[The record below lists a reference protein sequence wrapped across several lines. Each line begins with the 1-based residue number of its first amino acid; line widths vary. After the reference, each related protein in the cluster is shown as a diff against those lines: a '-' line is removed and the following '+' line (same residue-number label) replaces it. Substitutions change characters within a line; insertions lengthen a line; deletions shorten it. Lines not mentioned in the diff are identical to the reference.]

1 LVTLAETKTEFNNWL
16 SDDAT
21 ISFLEKAQAGKTTLD
36 DISDALDEYKRLYEA
51 GLASPAEVITLHR
64 AFPNNKTYTEAAEEI
79 EEEEGSEPM
88 VVGGPASVEL
98 VDREG
103 HLITTDALKK
113 AFKKFM
119 KNFRARN
126 VMVMHSDVQVGHAL
140 PAYISKNGNIFKSG
154 VDEKGLF
161 FISELRGD
169 TRISNRVRD
178 QIKKGG
184 MSSYSIAG
192 SATKSKD
199 IKKSDGSNVLQVD
212 DMELAEVTICE
223 KGVNQGAHFELLKS
237 EQPKQQ
243 TPQPTPEVVV
253 INKEDIPSYTEMFN
267 DWMSKAPMMAG
278 AAGKMPT
285 NIKPP
290 AAANVTGNV
299 GMPIK
304 MMEKRKQKI
313 NPYAIAT
320 AAAKKKGFKN
330 FKEDSKGDKY
340 RDKVTE
346 GIKESIGMKKG
357 FLSKDSE
364 RMPAQS
370 GKRRT
375 FGDLSKPKV
384 ARTRQADT
392 GPSKFGNPDK
402 FIPSP
407 PKGVKTRRAASAG
420 QVKRSKSTIGRQ
432 VASAQAATPKIT
444 RGGAKQQGRR
454 KKLGRIS
461 GALRGGALGAGARAA
476 GKIPRVKAA
485 RKKATGGIGAAIARG
500 VRTAPKL
507 KRAVFNR
514 RTGGGQKMKPVAPR
528 TPKANR
534 IQRLTGARG
543 RMMEN
548 SIVKSIVKSVFGGQV
563 WDVKNERWVS
573 RDEISLQKQSP
584 KGRIAREKAARE
596 ERKQKRLKAEAI
608 KRQARGQGDKPKRVV
623 NPRTGRKIAQNVPK
637 SGKPSKT
644 ARQKRMEKP
653 FRPPKP
659 VGAQGFAGT
668 ARGRQQR
675 KEAEARKKR
684 LGIGTR
690 EAKGPTMATQ
700 MAKPKRKTSTA
711 TVARK
716 TKPVST
722 PKKAAGSP
730 SMALQ
735 QQRPKTRTQRKGTFK
750 PTKTGGKIGGVAA
763 RPESGRVQPKTVTQK
778 LGRKTSRSTGRTTR
792 RPSLAQGAA
801 ASIAASKKALAAKK
815 ASRRLAS
822 GAASRKTG

>member
-1 LVTLAETKTEFNNWL
+1 MVTLAETKTEFNNWL

-36 DISDALDEYKRLYEA
+36 DISDALDEYKRLHEA
-51 GLASPAEVITLHR
+51 GLASPAEVITLSR

-154 VDEKGLF
+154 VDERGLF

-243 TPQPTPEVVV
+243 TPQPVPEVVV

-267 DWMSKAPMMAG
+267 DWLSKAPMMAG

-290 AAANVTGNV
+290 SAANVTGNV

-346 GIKESIGMKKG
+346 GIKESVGMKKG

-370 GKRRT
+370 GKRRN

-392 GPSKFGNPDK
+392 GPSKFGNPSK

-407 PKGVKTRRAASAG
+407 PKGVKTKRAASAG

-444 RGGAKQQGRR
+444 RGGAKQQGAR

-461 GALRGGALGAGARAA
+461 GALRGGALGAIAGARAGA
-476 GKIPRVKAA
+476 KAA
-485 RKKATGGIGAAIARG
+485 SAK
-500 VRTAPKL
+500 RTAPKL

-548 SIVKSIVKSVFGGQV
+548 SIVKSIVKSVFSGQV
-563 WDVKNERWVS
+563 WDVRNERWVS
-573 RDEISLQKQSP
+573 KDEISLQKQSP

-596 ERKQKRLKAEAI
+596 ARKQKRLKAEGI

-644 ARQKRMEKP
+644 ARQKRMERK
-653 FRPPKP
+653 FTPPKP

-668 ARGRQQR
+668 AKGRR
-675 KEAEARKKR
+675 EKKEAEARKKR

-700 MAKPKRKTSTA
+700 MARPKRKTSTA
-711 TVARK
+711 TVAQK
-716 TKPVST
+716 TKPVSK

-735 QQRPKTRTQRKGTFK
+735 QQRPKTKTQRKGTFK

-763 RPESGRVQPKTVTQK
+763 RPESGRVKPKTVTQK
-778 LGRKTSRSTGRTTR
+778 LGAKTKTSRSTGRTTR

-801 ASIAASKKALAAKK
+801 AALAANKKQIAAKK

-822 GAASRKTG
+822 GAAGRTTG

>member
-1 LVTLAETKTEFNNWL
+1 
-16 SDDAT
+16 
-21 ISFLEKAQAGKTTLD
+21 
-36 DISDALDEYKRLYEA
+36 
-51 GLASPAEVITLHR
+51 
-64 AFPNNKTYTEAAEEI
+64 
-79 EEEEGSEPM
+79 
-88 VVGGPASVEL
+88 
-98 VDREG
+98 
-103 HLITTDALKK
+103 
-113 AFKKFM
+113 
-119 KNFRARN
+119 
-126 VMVMHSDVQVGHAL
+126 
-140 PAYISKNGNIFKSG
+140 
-154 VDEKGLF
+154 
-161 FISELRGD
+161 
-169 TRISNRVRD
+169 
-178 QIKKGG
+178 
-184 MSSYSIAG
+184 
-192 SATKSKD
+192 
-199 IKKSDGSNVLQVD
+199 
-212 DMELAEVTICE
+212 
-223 KGVNQGAHFELLKS
+223 
-237 EQPKQQ
+237 
-243 TPQPTPEVVV
+243 
-253 INKEDIPSYTEMFN
+253 
-267 DWMSKAPMMAG
+267 
-278 AAGKMPT
+278 
-285 NIKPP
+285 
-290 AAANVTGNV
+290 
-299 GMPIK
+299 
-304 MMEKRKQKI
+304 
-313 NPYAIAT
+313 
-320 AAAKKKGFKN
+320 
-330 FKEDSKGDKY
+330 
-340 RDKVTE
+340 
-346 GIKESIGMKKG
+346 
-357 FLSKDSE
+357 
-364 RMPAQS
+364 
-370 GKRRT
+370 
-375 FGDLSKPKV
+375 
-384 ARTRQADT
+384 
-392 GPSKFGNPDK
+392 
-402 FIPSP
+402 
-407 PKGVKTRRAASAG
+407 
-420 QVKRSKSTIGRQ
+420 
-432 VASAQAATPKIT
+432 
-444 RGGAKQQGRR
+444 
-454 KKLGRIS
+454 
-461 GALRGGALGAGARAA
+461 
-476 GKIPRVKAA
+476 
-485 RKKATGGIGAAIARG
+485 
-500 VRTAPKL
+500 
-507 KRAVFNR
+507 
-514 RTGGGQKMKPVAPR
+514 MKPVAPR